1 MESKRGYK
9 GLQNVHSSNNEFNS
23 LSFLTTSILNK
34 IATTEIVV
42 VRAVNLVACTVDVQ
56 PLVNQVDGAGRS
68 YPHSI
73 IHDLPFFR
81 AQGGASGIILD
92 PSEGDIG
99 LVVFAGRDI
108 SSVKANRAPSPPGS
122 GRRFDWTDGIYVGGA
137 LNSDPSQYIKFGV
150 GITLKTP
157 YPVTVDS
164 PHTLVTGDLAI
175 GTPLA
180 VAYGGTQASTTAE
193 ARANL
198 GVPGIDGS
206 GAGGVWPISISG
218 SAAGGVSGPVQWHDI
233 TGTGKPADYADVT
246 ATSAAM
252 LAAVAELN
260 NIASDSVLSKGE
272 KPKAIQDWQAIQN
285 EYTPWV
291 SEATALSIGS
301 ELTVYI
307 AKYNALSTYLS
318 SLTNWTV
325 TTVDTAI
332 NATAWSTAWKDY
344 LYAKESLATACAN
357 KASLLSTWAGVTGSG
372 KPADNATVGAPSG
385 TYVGTTL
392 AQTVETN
399 ASSALAN
406 AATANAAIAD
416 MASDNILSPVEKPTV
431 ILDYANILA
440 EQSGIDTQAAAYGVT
455 TEKTAYDSA
464 ITALTTYLNSL
475 SGWNNTN
482 TSTTIVGTMFRQ
494 KFGDVYSTRQTLL
507 NKIAA
512 VAGTLSTWAG
522 VTGVGK
528 PADYAN
534 ATYVDIYGNI
544 QGVSSGAGKSV
555 DNSLLSIVMEDA
567 AFSQD
572 GKYWTEQTTV
582 APLFSSMPTDMPND
596 GSARTFPNGTYGHCF
611 QAVGQ
616 IGIATK
622 KWYRIAPNEYYQQLC
637 EYEVTNNGSLSLPT
651 HLNGYNL
658 WDKDGAFISSMWTP
672 PNDNWS
678 DTWQVS
684 KGKRVLSRILSSNR
698 ILAFYPNAAYMKPI
712 ARLNWTA
719 QANGC
724 NATTRLYRLEL
735 TDFTDVV
742 KQQQNAAISASKT
755 KSVVANPALMMTQ
768 EGALPDS
775 WELWNGNSPLRA
787 KSTRTGFDCPQYVA
801 LANTFTQV
809 AQHIEAS
816 LKQGT
821 NVLECDFVWNSGV
834 HLMAAMVYI
843 AWYDGSTWFSTSYFL
858 DTTTTIEGVV
868 PSGARTKPYQI
879 RKMFDVNSSN
889 ITNAYV
895 AFIPLHT
902 GYPNSNTDR
911 TLSLEWL
918 NIRPATTDERNANS
932 VEYGAD
938 VTANSAVIAAIWSD
952 NILSRGEKTQVIKD
966 WNTAAAEYSS
976 LYASG
981 TALGAITERNAYKA
995 AYDALYAYLV
1005 SLSPS
1010 WSDTTQDT
1018 PIVGTSYRTYWTN
1031 FETARTALINKKGQL
1046 SQLDVVGTS
1055 NIINNAV
1062 SRINSIYTP
1071 ANIGFAGSNA
1081 WTTAQTLP
1089 ITSEGGGILCIFSAE
1104 VTAALSTSS
1113 SPSFI
1118 YLRVLRDGNVIYS
1131 SNGLQGLNAVSG
1143 GGLSVSEMLHCFQ
1156 IVDTPSAG
1164 SHTYTLE
1171 IKQSGSSI
1179 GGISNRTISTTE
1191 LKK

>member
-9 GLQNVHSSNNEFNS
+9 GLQNVHSSNNDFNS

-34 IATTEIVV
+34 IATTEVVV

-122 GRRFDWTDGIYVGGA
+122 GRRFDWTDGVYVGGT

-180 VAYGGTQASTTAE
+180 VAYGGTQAGTTAE

-206 GAGGVWPISISG
+206 GAGGVWPISITG
-218 SAAGGVSGPVQWHDI
+218 TAAGGTGGAVQWHDI

-246 ATSAAM
+246 ATSASM

-307 AKYNALSTYLS
+307 AKFNALSTYLS

-332 NATAWSTAWKDY
+332 NAAAWSTAWKDY
-344 LYAKESLATACAN
+344 LYAKEALATACAN
-357 KASLLSTWAGVTGSG
+357 KASSLSTWAGVTGSG

-392 AQTVETN
+392 AQTVEIN
-399 ASSALAN
+399 ASNALAN

-440 EQSGIDTQAAAYGVT
+440 EQSGIDVQAAAYGVT
-455 TEKTAYDSA
+455 TEKNAYDSA

-482 TSTTIVGTMFRQ
+482 TSTTIVGTTFRQ

-522 VTGVGK
+522 VTGLGK
-528 PADYAN
+528 PADNAN

-544 QGVSSGAGKSV
+544 QGVSSGAGRTV
-555 DNSLLSIVMEDA
+555 DNNYVPKGNYESQNAGFDIYTNATGAPDGWLTDAGRVPTMARVSDGLGGYAYQGTAANAEGWIVQGGQPIPSNGAYIVGEALIRLDA
-567 AFSQD
+567 GTLRGAGFLALNGADFALHMPFENYTLAD
-572 GKYWTEQTTV
+572 GTNIGLGVVGKTY
-582 APLFSSMPTDMPND
+582 LFSKIAKFNST
-596 GSARTFPNGTYGHCF
+596 NGFTIYAFNKWLGYTGDLSG
-611 QAVGQ
+611 ANQ
-616 IGIATK
+616 I
-622 KWYRIAPNEYYQQLC
+622 
-637 EYEVTNNGSLSLPT
+637 
-651 HLNGYNL
+651 
-658 WDKDGAFISSMWTP
+658 
-672 PNDNWS
+672 
-678 DTWQVS
+678 
-684 KGKRVLSRILSSNR
+684 
-698 ILAFYPNAAYMKPI
+698 
-712 ARLNWTA
+712 
-719 QANGC
+719 
-724 NATTRLYRLEL
+724 
-735 TDFTDVV
+735 
-742 KQQQNAAISASKT
+742 
-755 KSVVANPALMMTQ
+755 
-768 EGALPDS
+768 
-775 WELWNGNSPLRA
+775 
-787 KSTRTGFDCPQYVA
+787 
-801 LANTFTQV
+801 
-809 AQHIEAS
+809 
-816 LKQGT
+816 
-821 NVLECDFVWNSGV
+821 
-834 HLMAAMVYI
+834 
-843 AWYDGSTWFSTSYFL
+843 TWFKCGWRYATEAE
-858 DTTTTIEGVV
+858 I
-868 PSGARTKPYQI
+868 Q
-879 RKMFDVNSSN
+879 
-889 ITNAYV
+889 AYK
-895 AFIPLHT
+895 
-902 GYPNSNTDR
+902 
-911 TLSLEWL
+911 
-918 NIRPATTDERNANS
+918 ATTD
-932 VEYGAD
+932 
-938 VTANSAVIAAIWSD
+938 IAAIASD

-981 TALGAITERNAYKA
+981 TALGAITERDAYKA

-1018 PIVGTSYRTYWTN
+1018 PIVGATYRTYWTN

-1071 ANIGFAGSNA
+1071 ANIGFAGSNT

>member
-9 GLQNVHSSNNEFNS
+9 GLQNVHSSNNDFNS

-34 IATTEIVV
+34 IATTEVVV
-42 VRAVNLVACTVDVQ
+42 VRAVNPVACTVDVQ

-206 GAGGVWPISISG
+206 GAGGVWPISITG
-218 SAAGGVSGPVQWHDI
+218 TAAGGTGGAVQWHDI

-307 AKYNALSTYLS
+307 AKFNALSTYLS

-344 LYAKESLATACAN
+344 LYAKEALATACAN

-392 AQTVETN
+392 AQTVEIN
-399 ASSALAN
+399 ASNALAN

-455 TEKTAYDSA
+455 TEKNAYDSA
-464 ITALTTYLNSL
+464 IAALTTYLNSL

-482 TSTTIVGTMFRQ
+482 TSTTIVGTTFRQ

-522 VTGVGK
+522 VTGSGK
-528 PADYAN
+528 PADNAN

-544 QGVSSGAGKSV
+544 QGVSSGAGTGV
-555 DNSLLSIVMEDA
+555 NNALVPTGTNQLVNSDLSR
-567 AFSQD
+567 
-572 GKYWTEQTTV
+572 GKY
-582 APLFSSMPTDMPND
+582 
-596 GSARTFPNGTYGHCF
+596 
-611 QAVGQ
+611 
-616 IGIATK
+616 
-622 KWYRIAPNEYYQQLC
+622 
-637 EYEVTNNGSLSLPT
+637 
-651 HLNGYNL
+651 
-658 WDKDGAFISSMWTP
+658 
-672 PNDNWS
+672 
-678 DTWQVS
+678 
-684 KGKRVLSRILSSNR
+684 
-698 ILAFYPNAAYMKPI
+698 
-712 ARLNWTA
+712 
-719 QANGC
+719 
-724 NATTRLYRLEL
+724 
-735 TDFTDVV
+735 
-742 KQQQNAAISASKT
+742 
-755 KSVVANPALMMTQ
+755 
-768 EGALPDS
+768 
-775 WELWNGNSPLRA
+775 
-787 KSTRTGFDCPQYVA
+787 GFGF
-801 LANTFTQV
+801 NT
-809 AQHIEAS
+809 
-816 LKQGT
+816 
-821 NVLECDFVWNSGV
+821 
-834 HLMAAMVYI
+834 
-843 AWYDGSTWFSTSYFL
+843 
-858 DTTTTIEGVV
+858 
-868 PSGARTKPYQI
+868 
-879 RKMFDVNSSN
+879 
-889 ITNAYV
+889 
-895 AFIPLHT
+895 
-902 GYPNSNTDR
+902 
-911 TLSLEWL
+911 
-918 NIRPATTDERNANS
+918 
-932 VEYGAD
+932 AD
-938 VTANSAVIAAIWSD
+938 VTAYGVDGDFVNSTWWGKSHVIGGVKSGVLASGSYIDVFNSLGMGWAGGSLENAHKFALKVKQGDRCYIRGMFAKHRLDRIGYYALIFDYSGTFVEAYSYNGGREGGSGDHADLSTFDLLGGIFDVTSPDAAFMQIMVRVWGNGSSGPYWFCRDLAMGKVGAGQTVLPPYTVGIIDKMADETASSAVIAAIWSD

-981 TALGAITERNAYKA
+981 TALGAITERDAYKA

-1018 PIVGTSYRTYWTN
+1018 PIVGATYRTYWTN
-1031 FETARTALINKKGQL
+1031 FEIARTALINKKGQL

-1055 NIINNAV
+1055 NIIDGAVGNIKSWINTGSFQATANDTWYNLGSVNITTIGKLVRVDFGCFGWANTLISSGSDNALSIRVRRDSTTIFENGIGVATILTVGEVQFVQEYNNGFSFTV
-1062 SRINSIYTP
+1062 PETP
-1071 ANIGFAGSNA
+1071 
-1081 WTTAQTLP
+1081 
-1089 ITSEGGGILCIFSAE
+1089 
-1104 VTAALSTSS
+1104 TAA
-1113 SPSFI
+1113 
-1118 YLRVLRDGNVIYS
+1118 
-1131 SNGLQGLNAVSG
+1131 A
-1143 GGLSVSEMLHCFQ
+1143 
-1156 IVDTPSAG
+1156 
-1164 SHTYTLE
+1164 HTYYLD
-1171 IKQSGSSI
+1171 IKSTNKDYAGVSYPFLILQEL
-1179 GGISNRTISTTE
+1179 RT
-1191 LKK
+1191 